1 MTTTTTTAEDLRGRT
16 ALVTGASTGIGAE
29 FAARLAQRGADLV
42 LVARSQPVLDTLAGD
57 LRDRH
62 GVDVLPLALDLA
74 VSGAAGELA
83 RAVAAADI
91 TVDTLI
97 NSAGVAV
104 TGPVAAAD
112 PAAMA
117 SMIGLNAT
125 ALTETTVH
133 FVKAMIDRRQGTI
146 VNVASTGGY
155 QPAPY
160 LAVYNATKAYV
171 LSFTQALWAENRPR
185 ASACSPSAQGP
196 PTRL

>member
-16 ALVTGASTGIGAE
+16 ALVTGATTGIGAE

-112 PAAMA
+112 PAAVA

-125 ALTETTVH
+125 ALTEEGPG
-133 FVKAMIDRRQGTI
+133 ARDR
-146 VNVASTGGY
+146 V
-155 QPAPY
+155 PA
-160 LAVYNATKAYV
+160 AT
-171 LSFTQALWAENRPR
+171 
-185 ASACSPSAQGP
+185 ASANTSARARY
-196 PTRL
+196 TRLMSTLDHSLRQAADRSPGHTAGSRADARRRECKS